1 MLPHAMAGF
10 AGHTVRPHAKDGPA
24 RGHDALCLCAPTNP
38 TFSACRSADEMLT
51 RCCLGLAVADL
62 DAVQFFHKQGFRPV
76 EDANYADVTARLAA
90 HGVVEPTPSRL
101 MCTSV
106 ENQLFVGQVREAEAQ
121 AQALG
126 PELIGQRVEV
136 YWSGE
141 NVWFPGHVAAYRAQE
156 RIHYVVYDDGES
168 VWERLTAKDCK
179 ARGPGPARAQ
189 LDTTVCA
196 ICNGNGTAGP
206 LYGPFDSN
214 RRKDLYVHEHC
225 IMFNSC
231 VRLVGGALR
240 GVGDVIATAK
250 KATCKRCR
258 KKGAS
263 VTCAHDGC
271 KAAYHYECC
280 KSDESCHFQSEQY
293 EFYCPGHT
301 SRARRKDT
309 RRAGG
314 SEENDTESSA
324 EESTA
329 QYRSMFGTAS
339 CEMLAP
345 AAFSDTAAATAS
357 SAALAQAQ
365 NNGTNGGWTLS
376 EDRCLA
382 AIMDAAKQTP
392 ARAKSDRPT
401 AKYSWSQISVVIA
414 RLVDSACKRSEN
426 SCRHRW
432 NKIAGV
438 YKPTAEEKRRAQ
450 KFLEL
455 PASDEGDRPAS
466 STAKQSGSVGRDSY
480 DGGDIAVRQCQQKV
494 IVAGDDEGSDADNDV
509 VEVVSVG
516 ADIKRLPELPPGY
529 VRASARPAPGTTA
542 RDGKQEDSTSDTL
555 PAKRRTTSAATA
567 ARSGNRARRSV
578 APPHP
583 PAAIVRSPAQHLKGR
598 AETGKCIRRSGGING
613 REVRIH
619 MVGSG
624 GNCRICRNG
633 RGVCRKRGA
642 PGHLEAEQPEEKPND
657 DDGDDDQSSSEQG
670 NDEEDSDGTDR
681 PERPKTRRRSNGR

>member
-1 MLPHAMAGF
+1 M
-10 AGHTVRPHAKDGPA
+10 
-24 RGHDALCLCAPTNP
+24 
-38 TFSACRSADEMLT
+38 
-51 RCCLGLAVADL
+51 
-62 DAVQFFHKQGFRPV
+62 
-76 EDANYADVTARLAA
+76 TARLAA
-90 HGVVEPTPSRL
+90 HGVVEPTPSKL
-101 MCTSV
+101 MFTSV
-106 ENQLFVGQVREAEAQ
+106 ENQLFVGQVREAAAQ

-126 PELIGQRVEV
+126 PELVGQRVEV

-156 RIHYVVYDDGES
+156 RIHYVIYDDGES

-179 ARGPGPARAQ
+179 ALGPGPARAQ

-231 VRLVGGALR
+231 VRLVGGSLR

-250 KATCKRCR
+250 KTTCKRCR

-271 KAAYHYECC
+271 KAAYHYKCC
-280 KSDESCHFQSEQY
+280 KLGESCYFQSEQY
-293 EFYCPGHT
+293 EFYCPGHRPRT
-301 SRARRKDT
+301 RRKDA
-309 RRAGG
+309 RRGG
-314 SEENDTESSA
+314 ISEDSDTASSA
-324 EESTA
+324 DESTA
-329 QYRSMFGTAS
+329 QHRSLFGTAS

-345 AAFSDTAAATAS
+345 AACSPDRNPPAS
-357 SAALAQAQ
+357 SEAEPAPASTALTQAQ
-365 NNGTNGGWTLS
+365 NNGASGGWTLC

-392 ARAKSDRPT
+392 ARANSNRPA

-438 YKPTAEEKRRAQ
+438 YKPTAEEKRRAK

-455 PASDEGDRPAS
+455 SASDESNMSAS
-466 STAKQSGSVGRDSY
+466 STDKQPGSVGRDSF

-542 RDGKQEDSTSDTL
+542 RDVKRGDSGSDTL
-555 PAKRRTTSAATA
+555 PEKRRTTSAATA
-567 ARSGNRARRSV
+567 ARTGNRARRGV

-583 PAAIVRSPAQHLKGR
+583 PAAIVRSPAQHLNAR
-598 AETGKCIRRSGGING
+598 AETTQGKRIRRSGGING

-619 MVGSG
+619 VVGSG

-642 PGHLEAEQPEEKPND
+642 PGHLEAEQPVEKQDGDDDDDDPSPSEEND
-657 DDGDDDQSSSEQG
+657 EEHTDGADNDDEDDDEDDGDDDG
-670 NDEEDSDGTDR
+670 V
-681 PERPKTRRRSNGR
+681 PERPKTRRRSNRS